1 MERENRERGIRE
13 EGATLCSVQLA
24 TAAPRLAITV
34 AGARVAPLCL
44 CRAFITV
51 EAALSRHHR
60 CASTE
65 PVTPLLLRCHT
76 CREGEEMREEG
87 SSVASDLC
95 YRRVAAT
102 EGPPPLFSSPPCF
115 MFIVGYSAVAVLFCF
130 SLLPIITVF
139 VRYCC
144 PYPEP
149 PMSLLLLPQKN

>member
-24 TAAPRLAITV
+24 AAAPRLAITV

-87 SSVASDLC
+87 SSQGRKKRLPVPPALSRLISVIAAS
-95 YRRVAAT
+95 
-102 EGPPPLFSSPPCF
+102 PPLK
-115 MFIVGYSAVAVLFCF
+115 
-130 SLLPIITVF
+130 LPIITVF